1 VHRRQQRVP
10 VQQLQVPG
18 ELFHRVDPRVPL
30 HLDGDVHTG
39 VVAAHDV
46 DRADRRR
53 VLAPDQP
60 PALAEQVELL
70 GEQFLQVRLDAVL
83 DKARIDAEVDRGVGQ
98 RLLDGDGQG
107 LAALVGHR
115 PLARLPVATRVLR
128 QAAGRRHPV
137 ERLVGAAV
145 GMDEHRPVGLH
156 DEQPQGGRE
165 MGGEPAVVVD
175 AAPRDDES
183 HTRTLLRTSRCYS
196 RVDSSDALSSAVAL
210 AGQGHRAGSTGAKTR
225 QFSPG

>member
-1 VHRRQQRVP
+1 
-10 VQQLQVPG
+10 
-18 ELFHRVDPRVPL
+18 VPL
-30 HLDGDVHTG
+30 HLDGDVRAG

-60 PALAEQVELL
+60 PAVAEQVELL
-70 GEQFLQVRLDAVL
+70 GEQLLQVRLDAVL
-83 DKARIDAEVDRGVGQ
+83 DEAGIDAEIDGGVGQ

-107 LAALVGHR
+107 LAGLVGHR
-115 PLARLPVATRVLR
+115 PLARLPVTRWMLG
-128 QAAGRRHPV
+128 QPAGRRHPV

-145 GMDEHRPVGLH
+145 GMDEDRPVGLH
-156 DEQPQGGRE
+156 DEQPEGGGE

-183 HTRTLLRTSRCYS
+183 HNRHPIA
-196 RVDSSDALSSAVAL
+196 D
-210 AGQGHRAGSTGAKTR
+210 
-225 QFSPG
+225 